1 MKQSEPDFDIELFDE
16 QPDTA
21 EAAEAEEAS
30 APVEADKDEQTPD
43 LLPLNFLRFGEVARD
58 DVKVYIRQA
67 VYKAIEKFAKSDTS
81 RELGSILVGTVS
93 EQLGTKQII
102 ITNAIEAKYTDAS
115 ASTLTFTHETWA
127 DVHRKM
133 EQNYPD
139 KKILGWQHTHP
150 GYGIFLSN
158 YDMFIQENFFDLPFQ
173 VAYVVDPVQN
183 LRGFFQWKNGE
194 VQKLDG
200 YYVYDEVGKSIR
212 IEAPKEK
219 KPVEEKK
226 DTDSHRG
233 WLIALSAL
241 AAALAVFCGIL
252 FAQIRQ
258 LRQSQQELSDGL
270 AASKAEAAAG
280 QSEISSLL
288 GRIADMEA
296 AAADQQEMI
305 DKMQQQLNERDGQPR
320 FIRYT
325 VQAGDSIYR
334 ICEKNDLPFFVYKDV
349 IRAINGL
356 DGNYTIH
363 PGQVLWI
370 PASGT

>member
-21 EAAEAEEAS
+21 EAAEADEAS
-30 APVEADKDEQTPD
+30 NPVEADKDEQTPD

-93 EQLGTKQII
+93 EQLGAKQII

-158 YDMFIQENFFDLPFQ
+158 YDMFIQQNFFDLPFQ

-219 KPVEEKK
+219 KPVEKKK
-226 DTDSHRG
+226 DTGSHRG

-325 VQAGDSIYR
+325 VQTGDSIYR

-370 PASGT
+370 PAPGT